1 MCCGERRAPELL
13 RVPSECP
20 EAQCEP
26 QSGSSER
33 CVSLI
38 LHQHNELTKDM
49 LTAVNASDANIVFKS
64 SDDVVFRIPRK
75 NLEVQAA
82 GFLSNIGKRGKIIT
96 LEEDGSTL
104 ARLFPYFYPG
114 KNPDIELLPYE
125 DLYKLAECAEKYQ
138 AFNVM
143 SMCKT
148 RLK

>member
-1 MCCGERRAPELL
+1 MYSEECSTPEDQENPPRRLETPP
-13 RVPSECP
+13 V
-20 EAQCEP
+20 
-26 QSGSSER
+26 SSDR
-33 CVSLI
+33 CVSLV
-38 LHQHNELTKDM
+38 LHHINELTQGM
-49 LTAVNASDANIVFKS
+49 LTAVNACDADIIFKS
-64 SDDVVFRIPRK
+64 SDHVVFHLHRK

-104 ARLFPYFYPG
+104 DRLFPYFYPG